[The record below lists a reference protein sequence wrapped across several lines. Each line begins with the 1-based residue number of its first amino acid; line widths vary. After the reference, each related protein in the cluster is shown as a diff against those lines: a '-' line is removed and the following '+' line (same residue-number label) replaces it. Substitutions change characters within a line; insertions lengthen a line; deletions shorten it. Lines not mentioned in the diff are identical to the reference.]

1 MDGSGGEGAAGAGGL
16 AAWIPPAPPGP
27 GACEVPHVAHRAS
40 HIVACVCGRACV
52 VCVCV
57 CVSVR
62 ACVRACSGARGV
74 RSSPSPVMPFVGR
87 RAPAPLVTPPLRTP
101 SAPSTG

>member
-16 AAWIPPAPPGP
+16 AARIPPAPPGP

-40 HIVACVCGRACV
+40 HIAAR

-57 CVSVR
+57 RVCVSVSVR
-62 ACVRACSGARGV
+62 ARVRACSGARGV
-74 RSSPSPVMPFVGR
+74 RSSPSPAMPFVGR
-87 RAPAPLVTPPLRTP
+87 RAAALRVDPPLRP
-101 SAPSTG
+101 SAATCTG